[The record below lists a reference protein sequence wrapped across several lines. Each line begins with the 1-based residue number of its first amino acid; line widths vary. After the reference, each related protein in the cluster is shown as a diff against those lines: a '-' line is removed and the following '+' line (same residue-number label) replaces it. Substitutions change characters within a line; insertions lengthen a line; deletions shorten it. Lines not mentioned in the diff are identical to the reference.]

1 MGWSPKI
8 ALAFGGVLW
17 AALAGGASAQTWT
30 VRVDGDSVGS
40 VATRP
45 DGATPTDAALALA
58 ADLGWALAR
67 IDSSAADS
75 GAVALVGGTPLV
87 IGRVTVVGADDP
99 ATAGWATRSGRR
111 YAARVLAADLDA
123 TVARLVAGGY
133 ADARAV
139 ARTAVR
145 ADGDVLWI
153 DVAVDVDAGAPAE
166 IAGVELVGARRPAR
180 AFATRVAGLPAGT
193 PLARFD
199 APSVREALD
208 ATGLYTAVGEPTLAR
223 ERDGRVVVRVPVEPG
238 PPGAFDLVVGY
249 LPPSGGSGGRIVG
262 SGRLDLFD
270 PFGGGQS
277 VRVALERNP
286 GLVSRV
292 TASAR
297 DPFVAGLP
305 VSLAAAFAGETRDS
319 TFSRQSVRADVGT
332 RVAPGLTLTLG
343 ASRDAVLPGRAAIGA
358 SLVRRSTA
366 VFAGGGLRFVSVDRL
381 RAPWRGVVAEVAV
394 ESGIRR
400 RSAVSDSSSADSLAG
415 EALAPRQQRLSAT
428 ARVYR
433 PLTRRL
439 GLVAGLDARL
449 LVSGRGAGGEGAVAY
464 DEGELF
470 RIGGASTLRGYD
482 EEAFLGRGVGRVL
495 AEVRWRLDDGT
506 FVFAFADVGYVVRPD
521 LPGRPGS
528 RRTRPG
534 YGIGMQ
540 LVTGL
545 GPVSVTYAL
554 NPDLPA
560 SRGKLHL
567 GLSVGL

>member
-1 MGWSPKI
+1 MRWAPKI
-8 ALAFGGVLW
+8 AIALW
-17 AALAGGASAQTWT
+17 AALAGGAHAQAWT
-30 VRVDGDSVGS
+30 VRVDGDSVGA
-40 VATRP
+40 VAARP
-45 DGATPTDAALALA
+45 DGASPTDAALALA

-67 IDSSAADS
+67 VDSSSADS
-75 GAVALVGGTPLV
+75 GAVALLGGTPLTV
-87 IGRVTVVGADDP
+87 GRVQIVGADD
-99 ATAGWATRSGRR
+99 AAAGWATRPGRR
-111 YAARVLAADLDA
+111 YAARALVADLDA
-123 TVARLVAGGY
+123 TVARLVAAGY

-139 ARTAVR
+139 ARTTVR
-145 ADGDVLWI
+145 PDGDALLI
-153 DVAVDVDAGAPAE
+153 DVDVDVDAGAPAQL
-166 IAGVELVGARRPAR
+166 AGVELVGARRPAR
-180 AFATRVAGLPAGT
+180 AFTTRVAGLPAGT
-193 PLARFD
+193 PLARYD
-199 APSVREALD
+199 AASVRDALD
-208 ATGLYTAVGEPTLAR
+208 ATGLYAAVGEPTLAR
-223 ERDGRVVVRVPVEPG
+223 ERDGSVVVRVPVEPG

-249 LPPSGGSGGRIVG
+249 LPPSGGAGGRIVG
-262 SGRLDLFD
+262 SGRLELFD

-305 VSLAAAFAGETRDS
+305 VSLAAAFDGETRDS
-319 TFSRQSVRADVGT
+319 TFSRQTFRGDIGT
-332 RVAPGLTLTLG
+332 RIVPGLTLTLG
-343 ASRDAVLPGRAAIGA
+343 ASRDAVLPGRAAVGA

-366 VFAGGGLRFVSVDRL
+366 VFGGAGLRFVSVDRL
-381 RAPWRGVVAEVAV
+381 RSPWRGIVAEIAV

-400 RSAVSDSSSADSLAG
+400 RAAPADSVLADSLAG
-415 EALAPRQQRLSAT
+415 EARTPRQQRLSAT

-433 PLTRRL
+433 PLARRL
-439 GLVAGLDARL
+439 GLVVGLDARL

-470 RIGGASTLRGYD
+470 RIGGATSLRGYD
-482 EEAFLGRGVGRVL
+482 EEAFLGRGVGRAL
-495 AEVRWRLDDGT
+495 AEVRWRLDDGAFA
-506 FVFAFADVGYVVRPD
+506 FVFTDVGYVVRPD

-534 YGIGMQ
+534 YGAGLQ

>member
-1 MGWSPKI
+1 MRWAPKI
-8 ALAFGGVLW
+8 ALALVGALC
-17 AALAGGASAQTWT
+17 AAPAAAQAWT
-30 VRVDGDSVGS
+30 VRVDGDSVGA
-40 VATRP
+40 VAARP
-45 DGATPTDAALALA
+45 DGAPPADDALALA
-58 ADLGWALAR
+58 ADLGWALAAV
-67 IDSSAADS
+67 DSTAADS
-75 GAVALVGGTPLV
+75 ATVALVGGTPLV
-87 IGRVTVVGADDP
+87 VGRVTVVGADDA
-99 ATAGWATRSGRR
+99 ATSRWATRTGRP
-111 YAARVLAADLDA
+111 YAERALAADLDA
-123 TVARLVAGGY
+123 VVAGLVADGY

-139 ARTAVR
+139 ARTSVR
-145 ADGDVLWI
+145 PEAAALVVDVE
-153 DVAVDVDAGAPAE
+153 VDVDAGAPAE

-193 PLARFD
+193 PLARYD
-199 APSVREALD
+199 AVSVRESLD
-208 ATGLYTAVGEPTLAR
+208 ATGLYVAVGEPVLAR

-249 LPPSGGSGGRIVG
+249 LPPSGGAGGRVVG

-305 VSLAAAFAGETRDS
+305 VSLAAAFDGETRDS

-332 RVAPGLTLTLG
+332 RIAPGLTLTLG
-343 ASRDAVLPGRAAIGA
+343 ASRDAVLPGRAAALPGGA

-366 VFAGGGLRFVSVDRL
+366 VFAGAGLRFVNVDRV
-381 RAPWRGVVAEVAV
+381 RAPWRGLVAEVAV
-394 ESGIRR
+394 ESGVRR
-400 RSAVSDSSSADSLAG
+400 RAAVADSALADSLVG
-415 EALAPRQQRLSAT
+415 EARAPRQQRLSAS

-433 PLTRRL
+433 PVTRRL

-470 RIGGASTLRGYD
+470 RLGGAATLRGYD

-495 AEVRWRLDDGT
+495 GEARWRLDDGS

-534 YGIGMQ
+534 YGAGLQ